1 MLVFLVAVLENI
13 TTVSNLRIFFNAIIF
28 NHLLKP
34 LLLFFVSVHS
44 ILIYNKHNSV
54 LGCYCSQLHR
64 SSSFKALSFKH
75 SISKIK

>member
-34 LLLFFVSVHS
+34 LLFFVSVHS
-44 ILIYNKHNSV
+44 ILIYNKVNIIV
-54 LGCYCSQLHR
+54 
-64 SSSFKALSFKH
+64 FWAVTVH
-75 SISKIK
+75 SYTDLPPSRL